1 MQKNNVFNVQYE
13 DDCLHSCVT
22 VDEFLKLTDEMV
34 DTILSLEEDLVRWR
48 QALIKY
54 LPEDLAEG
62 LRMDIFDNISRDFA
76 GDTAYD
82 LYIKLKKGYDPQ
94 QDKEHQ
100 QLMRRLADGTDETS
114 IDYL

>member
-1 MQKNNVFNVQYE
+1 MQSKFTTQQKFDMVM
-13 DDCLHSCVT
+13 DCSSSG
-22 VDEFLKLTDEMV
+22 
-34 DTILSLEEDLVRWR
+34 LSDYMWC
-48 QALIKY
+48 
-54 LPEDLAEG
+54 
-62 LRMDIFDNISRDFA
+62 
-76 GDTAYD
+76 